1 MQTSNSNL
9 ESTTQSILDCLQTD
23 ADPLDLIQADAAGS
37 SSSTSAPHQDNSP
50 SSDQTSSNPPLDL
63 AALHPSIPPP
73 PAEGPVRHRKK
84 RRTTHADTIHEKYDK
99 ALQLVKS
106 GTPMHDATKA
116 TGLPKSTFYKWKP
129 VAEMKIID
137 VDQFTHFLE
146 TNMDKDVTGL
156 LNMCKLT
163 LVEEL
168 YVGIAKNMR
177 KSGDLL

>member
-1 MQTSNSNL
+1 M
-9 ESTTQSILDCLQTD
+9 
-23 ADPLDLIQADAAGS
+23 
-37 SSSTSAPHQDNSP
+37 
-50 SSDQTSSNPPLDL
+50 
-63 AALHPSIPPP
+63 
-73 PAEGPVRHRKK
+73 PV
-84 RRTTHADTIHEKYDK
+84 AI
-99 ALQLVKS
+99 
-106 GTPMHDATKA
+106 KA

-146 TNMDKDVTGL
+146 TNMDKDATGL

-168 YVGIAKNMR
+168 YVGIAKDMR